1 MNVLLQVENQ
11 KGVEVCFEPSLEEC
25 FLARASNDTSTPN
38 LTPVTI
44 SSYSK
49 DENVLNSSIAKTRIQ
64 ISSVPKGFCQYLF
77 DRKKAGV
84 IKFRDTILY
93 VLPPNNRNDLTLPCI
108 SPSTSSTAPSHLKQ
122 VALTP
127 VEEFPK
133 SVHASSIAT
142 KISAPPTSSTP
153 VAGGGIGG
161 DAFFSSLLNKVQVTP
176 STSSLRICV
185 VEEYRYNRIDFEEI

>member
-25 FLARASNDTSTPN
+25 FLAKASNLVSTPN

-49 DENVLNSSIAKTRIQ
+49 DENVLNGSIAKTRIQ

-84 IKFRDTILY
+84 IKFRDSVLY
-93 VLPPNNRNDLTLPCI
+93 VLPPKNRDDLTLPCI
-108 SPSTSSTAPSHLKQ
+108 SPSISTTAASHLEQ
-122 VALTP
+122 VALTS
-127 VEEFPK
+127 VVEFPK
-133 SVHASSIAT
+133 SVSASYITT
-142 KISAPPTSSTP
+142 KITAPPTSSATT
-153 VAGGGIGG
+153 AGGGKGG
-161 DAFFSSLLNKVQVTP
+161 DAFFSSLLNKVQVTS
-176 STSSLRICV
+176 STSSLSICM
-185 VEEYRYNRIDFEEI
+185 VEESRYNRIKFEEI